1 MSEYQYY
8 EFQAIDRP
16 LDEREMAEL
25 RAISTRATITATSF
39 TNTYHWGDLK
49 ADPWQLLGK
58 YFDAFLYVANWG
70 SHWLG
75 FRVPTD
81 AIDLGELQA
90 YKTSE
95 SFTIS
100 RRKRHTVLRLCSDV
114 EPDGWE
120 EGEGWLARLVSLRAD
135 ILRGDLRA
143 PYLAWLADVQH
154 DIVEQDCE
162 PPLPAGLGD
171 LSAPLKSLADFLRLD
186 EDLVRAAAD
195 ASDGMPEQTPDS
207 QEALDAWVRS
217 LAEAEKD
224 ALLCRVA
231 RGDGHVQWELQ
242 AQFRKSCQRR
252 DPRLAADASSR
263 RSINALLDARDE
275 YVKQRQQRQAA
286 ERARTQREAAARRK
300 AYLED
305 LAGRQDAIRAEIGEL
320 VETRQQNGY
329 DRAVG
334 LLIDLRDVASLAGNS
349 EALGQYVTELRQRH
363 ARKTSFLR
371 RLEQAGL

>member
-1 MSEYQYY
+1 MSEYQYF
-8 EFQAIDRP
+8 EFQAIDCP
-16 LDEREMAEL
+16 LDEKGMAEL
-25 RAISTRATITATSF
+25 RAISTRAVITATSF

-90 YKTSE
+90 YQTPE
-95 SFTIS
+95 SLTIS
-100 RRKRHTVLRLCSDV
+100 RRGRHAVLRFDSELEGGD
-114 EPDGWE
+114 WE
-120 EGEGWLARLVSLRAD
+120 EGEGWLASLVSLRAD

-143 PYLAWLADVQH
+143 LYLAWLADL
-154 DIVEQDCE
+154 DCGIVEQDHE
-162 PPLPAGLGD
+162 PPLPPGLGD
-171 LSAPLKSLADFLRLD
+171 LSAPLKSLVGFLRLD

-195 ASDGMPEQTPDS
+195 ASDPMPEQTPDS
-207 QEALDAWVRS
+207 QEAMDAWVRS
-217 LAEAEKD
+217 MDKAEKD

-242 AQFRKSCQRR
+242 AQFRKSRRRR

-263 RSINALLDARDE
+263 RSVNVLLDARDE
-275 YVKQRQQRQAA
+275 YVKQRRQRQAA
-286 ERARTQREAAARRK
+286 ERAREQRAAAALRR

-305 LAGRQDAIRAEIGEL
+305 LSQRQDGVRTEIGEL
-320 VETRQQNGY
+320 IESRQQNGY

-334 LLIDLRDVASLAGNS
+334 LLIDLRDVASLSSRS
-349 EALGQYVTELRQRH
+349 EALDEYVAELRRKH